1 MIKISKKV
9 RRLVAG
15 SLLTASAL
23 TCIVPLW
30 GRQNNIQTAKA
41 AQEGQYIYLRV
52 FTGLKENLEK
62 EKTHK
67 ELEEKEAMEQIIA
80 REYESLESEI
90 EEYLKKYTDYPVPE
104 NKPFKS
110 YMDAETIRDKSS
122 KQYAMKSTFLL
133 DYNTGIY
140 MIGNR
145 YACALGSFYSTEI
158 GTEFDIV
165 LESGEVIPCVL
176 AEAKKDKD
184 TDSLNQY
191 TLENG
196 SIVEF
201 VVHTSTL
208 IPNISNQWGNTGDVS
223 KIEGFEGEIAYIR
236 IYDKE

>member
-1 MIKISKKV
+1 MIKISKV

-30 GRQNNIQTAKA
+30 GQNNIQTAKA
-41 AQEGQYIYLRV
+41 AQEGQYIYSRV
-52 FTGLKENLEK
+52 FTDLKKNLEK
-62 EKTHK
+62 EKTRK
-67 ELEEKEAMEQIIA
+67 ELEEKEAMEQVIA

-90 EEYLKKYTDYPVPE
+90 EEYLGKYTDYPVPD

-110 YMDAETIRDKSS
+110 YMDAETIKDKSS

-133 DYNTGIY
+133 DYNMGIY
-140 MIGNR
+140 MVGNR
-145 YACALGSFYSTEI
+145 YACALGSFYSTDI

-176 AEAKKDKD
+176 ADVKDD
-184 TDSLNQY
+184 EHTDSLNQY
-191 TLENG
+191 TVAND

-201 VVHTSTL
+201 VVHTNTL
-208 IPNISNQWGNTGDVS
+208 IPNISNRWGNTGDVS
-223 KIEGFEGEIAYIR
+223 KIAGFEGEIAYIR
-236 IYDKE
+236 IYERE